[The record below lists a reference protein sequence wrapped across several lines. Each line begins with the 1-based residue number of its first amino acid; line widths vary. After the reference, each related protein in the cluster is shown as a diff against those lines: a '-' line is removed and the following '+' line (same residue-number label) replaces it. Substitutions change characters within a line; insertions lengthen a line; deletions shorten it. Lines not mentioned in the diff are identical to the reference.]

1 MIENFA
7 LFFKI
12 NQLQLIQ
19 QWRFMNSFNGNIEI
33 LILLV
38 GGTIS
43 GMISGLLGIGG
54 AIVLIPFLLFILPLA
69 QGPHL
74 TPFVATQIS
83 LFQVALSG
91 IVGFLSHRIN
101 ADLPTRKIFLWG
113 ISSLIGGGF
122 GGLISHDLRG
132 RTILILYA
140 FEVAVAVGLLL
151 FGEKIS
157 SFKGEKPA
165 KPLKE
170 AAIMSSIGLVSGILG
185 IGGGFLYYPVITG
198 LLGYHS
204 SVAVGCGLALMIP
217 MAIAGS
223 ITKTITAGSIP
234 VEGIPVI
241 FGAILGA
248 WMGAKLHY
256 RLPKHAVKTGQLI
269 LLLATFIRI
278 LWALY

>member
-1 MIENFA
+1 MSHF
-7 LFFKI
+7 
-12 NQLQLIQ
+12 
-19 QWRFMNSFNGNIEI
+19 SGNIEI
-33 LILLV
+33 LILLL

-54 AIVLIPFLLFILPLA
+54 AIVLIPFLLFILPIA

-74 TPFVATQIS
+74 TPFVETQIS

-101 ADLPTRKIFLWG
+101 ADLPTKKILLWG
-113 ISSLIGGGF
+113 GSSLIGGGL
-122 GGLISHDLRG
+122 GGVISHGLRG
-132 RTILILYA
+132 KTILMIYA
-140 FEVAVAVGLLL
+140 FEVAIAVGLLL
-151 FGEKIS
+151 FGEKIHS
-157 SFKGEKPA
+157 LKGEKHA
-165 KPLKE
+165 KPVKE
-170 AAIMSSIGLVSGILG
+170 MVIMSSIGLVSGILG

-198 LLGYHS
+198 ILGYAS
-204 SVAVGCGLALMIP
+204 SVAVGCGLALMVP

-234 VEGIPVI
+234 IEGIPVI

-248 WMGAKLHY
+248 FLGAKLHY
-256 RLPKHAVKTGQLI
+256 RLTKQAVKLGQLI
-269 LLLATFIRI
+269 LLIATLIRI

>member
-1 MIENFA
+1 MS
-7 LFFKI
+7 
-12 NQLQLIQ
+12 
-19 QWRFMNSFNGNIEI
+19 SFSGNIEI
-33 LILLV
+33 LILLL

-54 AIVLIPFLLFILPLA
+54 AIVLIPFLLFILPIA

-91 IVGFLSHRIN
+91 IVGFLSHRVN
-101 ADLPTRKIFLWG
+101 SALPTKKIFLWG
-113 ISSLIGGGF
+113 GSSLLGGAL
-122 GGLISHDLRG
+122 GGVISHDLRG
-132 RTILILYA
+132 RTILMIYA

-151 FGEKIS
+151 FGEKVQS
-157 SFKGEKPA
+157 LKGEKHS
-165 KPLKE
+165 KPGKE
-170 AAIMSSIGLVSGILG
+170 MVIMSSIGLVSGILG

-198 LLGYHS
+198 LLGYTS

-234 VEGIPVI
+234 MEGIPVI

-248 WMGAKLHY
+248 YLGAKLHY
-256 RLPKHAVKTGQLI
+256 RLSKQAVKTGQLV
-269 LLLATFIRI
+269 LLTATFIRI